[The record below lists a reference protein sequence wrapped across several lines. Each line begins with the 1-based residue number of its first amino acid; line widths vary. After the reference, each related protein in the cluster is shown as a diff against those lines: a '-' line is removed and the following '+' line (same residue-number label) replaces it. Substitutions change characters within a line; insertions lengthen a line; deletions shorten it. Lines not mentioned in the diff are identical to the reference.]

1 MAPKKR
7 SAKQG
12 IIYMNAIVSKSRRRG
27 PGRQHV
33 RAQRKL
39 MHAAARIRDAASEN
53 SASGRGRLF
62 ASGYAAGT
70 ETDKRRRGK
79 STAEQKFPH
88 DHSKRT
94 IQKRIGQAENRK
106 TNKTAGDGKAAG
118 IGKTETGKYQI

>member
-62 ASGYAAGT
+62 ASGYDCRNRDRQTASRKVDSGT
-70 ETDKRRRGK
+70 EIPT
-79 STAEQKFPH
+79 
-88 DHSKRT
+88 
-94 IQKRIGQAENRK
+94 
-106 TNKTAGDGKAAG
+106 
-118 IGKTETGKYQI
+118 